1 MTSHDNPSPG
11 DRRIQNA
18 VSDALES
25 ERQGLATRLRDTVIS
40 QASLIQ
46 AQVNSYQATAH
57 PQSQMA
63 FSVVSSLMQQLM
75 QQVYHLE
82 STLNPTTL
90 ESLGFA
96 VALESFVSQQRR
108 ITGANFTLNILPGK
122 KRLPLHIELALYR
135 FLQNIVD
142 DALPRRSSS
151 QISIGFQHMGDTF
164 TLSILEN
171 GEYILPEA
179 KFSRERLHSLG
190 AEIQYRKSR
199 YGGLETTVM
208 LTIVSPVR
216 LTKRETEVIRLLAE
230 GLSNKEIA
238 FQLDVK
244 PRTIKFHLDNI
255 YSKLDVNTRTEAAI
269 YALQH
274 GLTG

>member
-1 MTSHDNPSPG
+1 MTSHDYPSPG
-11 DRRIQNA
+11 DKRIHSA
-18 VSDALES
+18 VSDALEN
-25 ERQGLATRLRDTVIS
+25 ERQRLATQLQNTVIN

-63 FSVVSSLMQQLM
+63 FSVVSALMQQLM

-90 ESLGFA
+90 ESLGFS
-96 VALESFVSQQRR
+96 VALEAFANQQRR
-108 ITGANFTLNILPGK
+108 ITGANFTLNIAPSK

-135 FLQNIVD
+135 FLQDIVD
-142 DALPRRSSS
+142 EALHRRNSS
-151 QISIGFQHMGDTF
+151 QISISFQHIGDTF

-171 GEYILPEA
+171 GEYILSEA
-179 KFSRERLHSLG
+179 QFSRERLHSLG

-199 YGGLETTVM
+199 YGGLETTIVLEM
-208 LTIVSPVR
+208 VSSIELTE
-216 LTKRETEVIRLLAE
+216 RETQVIHLLAQ

-238 FQLDVK
+238 LQLGVK

-255 YSKLDVNTRTEAAI
+255 YSKLNVNTRTEAAI

-274 GLTG
+274 GLTV